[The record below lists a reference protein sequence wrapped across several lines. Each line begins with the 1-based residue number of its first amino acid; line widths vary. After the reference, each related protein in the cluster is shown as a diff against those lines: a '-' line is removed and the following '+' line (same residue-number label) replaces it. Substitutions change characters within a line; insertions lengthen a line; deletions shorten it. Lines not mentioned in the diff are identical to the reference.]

1 MAVKRAQVCYKV
13 YCSSDWHNPP
23 DTLKESVLAFIEEAR
38 KGQREAL
45 EKGQRVLVVG
55 VGDLF
60 ELMLDGWESFIDGPA
75 IRRLGEELGDLEFVY
90 VAGNHDPLPWI
101 EEVMVRSGQ
110 QMRPLRGFGFE
121 LEGARYYFHHGHRW
135 DMRAGWIRVLT
146 PLLMWLGS
154 RGWLRGFLRR
164 WMERMNPGGLKA
176 RVKRLQAAK
185 DSQPRGS
192 GEWTRASRAL
202 ERERQRYDE
211 RIGWVHAGAGRHAET
226 TGRVVICGHT
236 HKPWRSEG
244 FEGPKP
250 RLCVHDDGDMVDSFT
265 YLVIDASGV
274 TLHTLGEQQG
284 GKGEAG

>member
-1 MAVKRAQVCYKV
+1 MKRAQVCYRV

-23 DTLKESVLAFIEEAR
+23 DRLKESVRAFIQEAR

-60 ELMLDGWESFIDGPA
+60 ELMLDGWESFIDAPA
-75 IRRLGEELGDLEFVY
+75 IHRLIEELGDLEFVY
-90 VAGNHDPLPWI
+90 LAGNHDPLPWI

-110 QMRPLRGFGFE
+110 QMRPLPGFGLE

-135 DMRAGWIRVLT
+135 DMRARWIRVFT

-154 RGWLRGFLRR
+154 RGWLRGFLR
-164 WMERMNPGGLKA
+164 WWTERMNPGGLKA
-176 RVKRLQAAK
+176 RVKRLEAER

-192 GEWTRASRAL
+192 DEWARLSRML
-202 ERERQRYDE
+202 EGERQRYNE
-211 RIGWVHAGAGRHAET
+211 RIGWVHAGAGKHAEI

-236 HKPWRSEG
+236 HKPWRAAG
-244 FEGPKP
+244 FEGPTP
-250 RLCVHDDGDMVDSFT
+250 VLCVHDDGDLVDSFT

-274 TLHTLGEQQG
+274 KLHTLGELQG
-284 GKGEAG
+284 ARPAAR